1 MIQIKRYLLLF
12 LFFIVSYESLS
23 AREKFG
29 LDLNIGLK
37 AGLNFNRISGKGWD
51 EVYKTNPHAGLF
63 VYLNKRRI
71 GIHIETVFSQS
82 SMTTD
87 TSFYGLYKQY
97 YNNAIDSLNV
107 GSFRFQTIS
116 IPILVNLKVTQFL
129 WLQVGPQYNANV
141 SVIDRRQLLKT
152 GLDIISQNS
161 YDVVSGLWLQL
172 GSKKSPL
179 FKVNAG
185 LRYIWGISNL
195 NNVLRSNAWNN
206 QSVQL
211 HIGINY

>member
-1 MIQIKRYLLLF
+1 MSKITPYIF
-12 LFFIVSYESLS
+12 LFQFLFIFNETLS

-37 AGLNFNRISGKGWD
+37 AGLNFNRVSGKGWD
-51 EVYKTNPHAGLF
+51 EIYKTNPHAGLF

-71 GIHIETVFSQS
+71 GIHVESVFSQN

-87 TSFYGLYKQY
+87 SSFYGLYKQF
-97 YNNAIDSLNV
+97 YNNALDSLST
-107 GSFRFQTIS
+107 GSFRFQTVS

-129 WLQVGPQYNANV
+129 WLQLGPQYNANV

-152 GLDIISQNS
+152 GLDIVSQNS
-161 YDVVSGLWLQL
+161 FDMVSGLWLQL
-172 GSKKSPL
+172 GSKKSPV

-195 NNVLRSNAWNN
+195 NNVLSNNAWKN